1 MLCCRITVTYYD
13 EKDKSETTV
22 LVPVGQ
28 NLLEAAH
35 ENNVDLEGEQPLA
48 ISACY
53 SESRSPE
60 HWHFF

>member
-1 MLCCRITVTYYD
+1 MHEKQWSSTPICYRITVTYYD

-35 ENNVDLEGEQPLA
+35 ENNVDLEGKKFIHLR
-48 ISACY
+48 I
-53 SESRSPE
+53 RDT
-60 HWHFF
+60 